1 MYTVVEIGNK
11 QYRAEKGSLLKVEKL
26 DKETGAAVDFDSV
39 LLVADNDQVKVG
51 TPFVQGV
58 RVKAVV
64 EEHGKDRKVI
74 IYKYRPKKNS
84 RKKTGHRQLYTMI
97 RVQDIEGL

>member
-11 QYRAEKGSLLKVEKL
+11 QYRVEKGTLLKVEKL
-26 DKETGAAVDFDSV
+26 DKQAGEAVEFDSV

-51 TPFVQGV
+51 TPFVPGV

-64 EEHGKDRKVI
+64 EEHGKARKVI
-74 IYKYRPKKNS
+74 IFKYRPKKNS
-84 RKKTGHRQLYTMI
+84 RKRMGHRQLYTTL
-97 RVQDIEGL
+97 RVQEIEGL